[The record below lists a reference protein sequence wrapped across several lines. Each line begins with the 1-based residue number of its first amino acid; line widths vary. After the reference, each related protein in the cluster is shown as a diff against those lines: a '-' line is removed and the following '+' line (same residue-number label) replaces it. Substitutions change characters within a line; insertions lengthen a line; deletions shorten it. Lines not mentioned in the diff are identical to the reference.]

1 MYEKMLESS
10 IAAMSGKDIEN
21 TVIATGDNHPIV
33 EVSDPTSTTV
43 EAADVVVGERNLDDA
58 TAKAEAQI
66 KDFTKLREYIRLFG
80 VDRTLVSLLNN
91 DNKLSSMFGVSIPSC
106 ESINGSPTTFLS
118 KACLTSDVPVKKI
131 AASLKEV
138 CDHAID
144 LSLSF
149 TGWLDTVET
158 SINSTLQTA
167 TKHKKTRLYNTGV
180 SGTNVLSKASINNFN
195 KFMLSAVKMKN
206 DTPDNINLS
215 VLKMHPYVEMLN
227 TYTDISKS
235 GEVIKN
241 DRALVQNYTDTIN
254 NALNKDIKE
263 VVLSWDTYFTNVI
276 KNMKK
281 NLTNITS
288 VTDAKHL
295 FDKMKMI
302 IDLQKKNRCLC
313 KMIESN
319 RYHLAVQNVAVL
331 DHFYSRE
338 M

>member
-1 MYEKMLESS
+1 
-10 IAAMSGKDIEN
+10 
-21 TVIATGDNHPIV
+21 
-33 EVSDPTSTTV
+33 
-43 EAADVVVGERNLDDA
+43 
-58 TAKAEAQI
+58 
-66 KDFTKLREYIRLFG
+66 
-80 VDRTLVSLLNN
+80 
-91 DNKLSSMFGVSIPSC
+91 
-106 ESINGSPTTFLS
+106 
-118 KACLTSDVPVKKI
+118 
-131 AASLKEV
+131 
-138 CDHAID
+138 
-144 LSLSF
+144 
-149 TGWLDTVET
+149 
-158 SINSTLQTA
+158 
-167 TKHKKTRLYNTGV
+167 
-180 SGTNVLSKASINNFN
+180 
-195 KFMLSAVKMKN
+195 MLSAVKMKN

-215 VLKMHPYVEMLN
+215 VLKLHPYVEMLN

-263 VVLSWDTYFTNVI
+263 VILSWDTYFTNVI

-288 VTDAKHL
+288 VTDAKNL
-295 FDKMKMI
+295 FNKMKMI

-319 RYHLAVQNVAVL
+319 RYHLAVQNTAVL